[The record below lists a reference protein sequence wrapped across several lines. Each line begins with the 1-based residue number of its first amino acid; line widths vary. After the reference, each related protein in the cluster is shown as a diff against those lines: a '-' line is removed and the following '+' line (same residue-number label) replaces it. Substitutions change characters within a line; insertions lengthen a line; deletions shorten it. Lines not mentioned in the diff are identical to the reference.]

1 MSYIVLP
8 IKTAQMQEAFHS
20 SQALGSAGL
29 KAVETHFR
37 VETYLQPQ
45 GHRAVK
51 TLTAILNEIL

>member
-29 KAVETHFR
+29 KAVE
-37 VETYLQPQ
+37 
-45 GHRAVK
+45 K
-51 TLTAILNEIL
+51 TLQGRDLPAASGAQSS